1 MIGILCLIAGFSLGY
16 IVSGFYITET
26 RKSKDGS
33 LIEIKYPR
41 VETSKENMEKWQDIW
56 KDSLE
61 KYRKEHR

>member
-1 MIGILCLIAGFSLGY
+1 MIAGFSLGY
-16 IVSGFYITET
+16 IVSEYRKRPFYITET